1 MSNII
6 IGIGVLLLLIIL
18 GMILRVQTLISVVRG
33 PVNQRGGTSNKV
45 NAALMLVFLVVGSI
59 AAVWVSFASADQ
71 FLPEAVSEQ
80 GKQIDFLFWLTMG
93 ILCAVFFVTHLLLF
107 YFPYKYQFKESRK
120 ATFYPDNNRLEVLWT
135 VVPAIVLTILVL
147 SGWKAWQQIT
157 SKAPESAVVVE
168 IVGKQFNWLVRY
180 PGSKQKEIG
189 TPRAELGAYDF
200 RLIDAENELGID
212 FTDENSIDDF
222 LPREIHIPKGR
233 AVLFKIRARDVL
245 HSVFLPHFRMK
256 MDAVPGMPT
265 KFWIN
270 ATKTTAEMR
279 AETKN
284 PNFNYELACTE
295 VCGRGHFSMRMLVV
309 VEEEAE
315 FNKWV
320 AEQKPWLA
328 SHQDFI
334 TKLPANLQDKAR
346 RILGVD
352 ESAAP
357 GTASDSTAAAPTAS
371 NEGIIK
377 AVSNPTTA
385 PVKSKGSVQ

>member
-33 PVNQRGGTSNKV
+33 STDQRGGTSNKV
-45 NAALMLVFLVVGSI
+45 NAALMLIFLVLGSI
-59 AAVWVSFASADQ
+59 AAIWISFASADQ

-93 ILCAVFFVTHLLLF
+93 ILCAVFFVTHILLF

-120 ATFYPDNNRLEVLWT
+120 ATFYPDNNKLEVLWT

-147 SGWKAWQQIT
+147 SGWKVWQEIT
-157 SKAPESAVVVE
+157 SKAPNSAVVVE
-168 IVGKQFNWLVRY
+168 VVGKQFNWLVRY
-180 PGSKQKEIG
+180 PGTKQKEIG
-189 TPRAELGAYDF
+189 KSRAELGAYDF

-212 FTDENSIDDF
+212 FTDENSLDDF
-222 LPREIHIPKGR
+222 LAREIHVPIGR
-233 AVLFKIRARDVL
+233 PVLFKIRARDVL

-265 KFWIN
+265 KFWFN
-270 ATKTTAEMR
+270 ATKTTAQMR
-279 AETKN
+279 TETKN

-315 FNKWV
+315 YEKWV
-320 AEQKPWLA
+320 AQQKPWLA
-328 SHQDFI
+328 NHPEYVA
-334 TKLPANLQDKAR
+334 KMPANLQEKAR
-346 RILGVD
+346 RVIGV
-352 ESAAP
+352 EENATPAAS
-357 GTASDSTAAAPTAS
+357 SDSSAVAPTAS
-371 NEGIIK
+371 NEGVIK
-377 AVSNPTTA
+377 AVSNPAA
-385 PVKSKGSVQ
+385 PK